1 MAENQK
7 GCSRSPGKFPSKCS
21 QPEVF
26 GQKIV
31 FLLWYLAASQQNF
44 SKSFLAESFE
54 AKVASMEQPLME
66 QALNYEGKL
75 VSETHLDIIHLT
87 NAANDTHHPWKAL
100 HTLIEIEMNRVSG
113 GIIQ

>member
-1 MAENQK
+1 
-7 GCSRSPGKFPSKCS
+7 
-21 QPEVF
+21 
-26 GQKIV
+26 
-31 FLLWYLAASQQNF
+31 
-44 SKSFLAESFE
+44 
-54 AKVASMEQPLME
+54 MEQPLME